1 MPQRTDIK
9 KVLIIGSGPI
19 IIGQA
24 CEFDYSGTQACK
36 ALKKLGYEIVL
47 VNSNPATIMTDPE
60 MADVTYIE
68 PLNQERLE
76 QIIAKERP
84 DALLP
89 NLGGQSGLNLCAELA
104 NAGILEKYNVKVI
117 GVQVDA
123 IERGED
129 RIEFKKAMNEL
140 GIEIANED
148 GSMKSL
154 DETLKILRESFA
166 VTTEE
171 QKAQRLATL
180 EQQAI
185 ADGYG
190 DTLKGLSEEEKY
202 FQLAMYAGQEQIKD
216 MSEAQFKKQAMDKL
230 GIKVTK
236 KTNKAQVAQNLA
248 LALGTQA
255 IEGLTQEQQS
265 AAAVEDSGKELAER
279 IRQIV
284 EETGCG
290 KVNIIAHSKGGLDS
304 RAAIAHCGMAP
315 YVATLTTINTP
326 HRGCIFA
333 EYLLGKVPQAARQ
346 KIAAAYNATMK
357 KVGDPNPDFLAAVTD
372 LTESACL
379 ARNEVTP
386 DAPGVVYESVMSYCK
401 KAQHGKFPL
410 NMTYPIVK
418 HFDGLNDGLVSVES
432 AKWGERFTL
441 LEPQGKRGISHGDV
455 VDLNRENIRGFD
467 VREFYVKLVADL
479 KRRGY

>member
-1 MPQRTDIK
+1 MTI
-9 KVLIIGSGPI
+9 
-19 IIGQA
+19 
-24 CEFDYSGTQACK
+24 TQTK
-36 ALKKLGYEIVL
+36 
-47 VNSNPATIMTDPE
+47 T
-60 MADVTYIE
+60 VTYKQK
-68 PLNQERLE
+68 PKFSLRLYRTRNVNQYNPNPSESFS
-76 QIIAKERP
+76 
-84 DALLP
+84 DALIA
-89 NLGGQSGLNLCAELA
+89 LGNVMNADGLMFFEFGHETPTNTSGNSMDRS
-104 NAGILEKYNVKVI
+104 VKVPYKTVNTS
-117 GVQVDA
+117 VQ
-123 IERGED
+123 
-129 RIEFKKAMNEL
+129 
-140 GIEIANED
+140 
-148 GSMKSL
+148 
-154 DETLKILRESFA
+154 
-166 VTTEE
+166 
-171 QKAQRLATL
+171 
-180 EQQAI
+180 
-185 ADGYG
+185 
-190 DTLKGLSEEEKY
+190 
-202 FQLAMYAGQEQIKD
+202 
-216 MSEAQFKKQAMDKL
+216 L
-230 GIKVTK
+230 GIKHRVLAALCGWIPLVNLWYLAKIIRICGDEVEFETQKWELDAVRAESEVCKTK
-236 KTNKAQVAQNLA
+236 YPLLMVHGVFFRDFRYLNYWGRIPRELIRNGATVYYGQ
-248 LALGTQA
+248 
-255 IEGLTQEQQS
+255 QQS

-333 EYLLGKVPQAARQ
+333 EYLLGKVPQAARL
-346 KIAAAYNATMK
+346 KIAAAYNATMRQ
-357 KVGDPNPDFLAAVTD
+357 VGDPNPDFLAAVTD

-379 ARNEVTP
+379 ARNEVTL

-467 VREFYVKLVADL
+467 VREFYVKLAAEL

>member
-1 MPQRTDIK
+1 MKYVRRIVYSLLLTAAVNALP
-9 KVLIIGSGPI
+9 VVWLFYLITEANLNSGWLYLPLLAAFLYVNIRPI
-19 IIGQA
+19 PSKGP
-24 CEFDYSGTQACK
+24 TK
-36 ALKKLGYEIVL
+36 
-47 VNSNPATIMTDPE
+47 
-60 MADVTYIE
+60 
-68 PLNQERLE
+68 
-76 QIIAKERP
+76 
-84 DALLP
+84 
-89 NLGGQSGLNLCAELA
+89 
-104 NAGILEKYNVKVI
+104 
-117 GVQVDA
+117 
-123 IERGED
+123 
-129 RIEFKKAMNEL
+129 RI
-140 GIEIANED
+140 
-148 GSMKSL
+148 
-154 DETLKILRESFA
+154 
-166 VTTEE
+166 
-171 QKAQRLATL
+171 QRLAEGCELLELFCVTAAVTVPLQFIWLCTL
-180 EQQAI
+180 SPVGRRGAAAMVFFDLLI
-185 ADGYG
+185 A
-190 DTLKGLSEEEKY
+190 LP
-202 FQLAMYAGQEQIKD
+202 QLFVLFWNGMVRIYLTSVQ
-216 MSEAQFKKQAMDKL
+216 L
-230 GIKVTK
+230 GIKHRILAALCGWIPLVNLWYLAKIIRICGDEVEFETQKWELDAVRAESEVCKTK
-236 KTNKAQVAQNLA
+236 YPLLMVHGVFFRDFRYLNYWGRIPRELIRNGATVYYGQ
-248 LALGTQA
+248 
-255 IEGLTQEQQS
+255 QQS

-333 EYLLGKVPQAARQ
+333 EYLLGKVPQAARL

-357 KVGDPNPDFLAAVTD
+357 QVGDPNPDFLAAVTD

-379 ARNEVTP
+379 ARNEVTL

-467 VREFYVKLVADL
+467 VREFYVKLAADL